1 MAVYLCGI
9 ERPGSRTMITTRLT
23 IINRLGLHARAAG
36 KLVNL
41 AKTFSSQ
48 VTLSRGDEEVDGKS
62 IMGVMLLAA
71 PVGTEVEL
79 RETGADEEEAL
90 AALTGLI
97 NDRFGE
103 ED

>member
-1 MAVYLCGI
+1 MQEGK
-9 ERPGSRTMITTRLT
+9 LT

-41 AKTFSSQ
+41 AKTFSST
-48 VTLSRGDEEVDGKS
+48 VRLARADNEVDGKS
-62 IMGVMLLAA
+62 IMAVMLLAA
-71 PVGTEVEL
+71 PVGTEVVL
-79 RETGADEEEAL
+79 RVEGDDEDAAFEAISE
-90 AALTGLI
+90 LI

>member
-1 MAVYLCGI
+1 MATETLN
-9 ERPGSRTMITTRLT
+9 L
-23 IINRLGLHARAAG
+23 INRLGLHARAAG

-48 VTLSRGDEEVDGKS
+48 ITVSRSDEEVDGKS

-71 PVGTEVEL
+71 PVGTEITL
-79 RETGADEEEAL
+79 RVTGEDEEEAL
-90 AALTGLI
+90 GALVALI
-97 NDRFGE
+97 NNRFGE

>member
-1 MAVYLCGI
+1 MAT
-9 ERPGSRTMITTRLT
+9 ETLT
-23 IINRLGLHARAAG
+23 LINRLGLHARAAG

-48 VTLSRGDEEVDGKS
+48 ITVSRSDEEVDGKS

-71 PVGTEVEL
+71 PVGTEITL
-79 RETGADEEEAL
+79 RVTGEDEEEAL
-90 AALTGLI
+90 GALVALI
-97 NDRFGE
+97 NNRFGE